1 MSQDINK
8 ALGQLQDMLSTED
21 GKRDLENMIGAF
33 TGGDE
38 QKEENIDINSS
49 QPVKNNL
56 LNQLGGL
63 NLDSMLGIR
72 SLLDGLQT
80 GDDSRTTLLTALKPY
95 LSQSR
100 HSHVDNAIKIMHLGK
115 LPNLLKNLKK

>member
-1 MSQDINK
+1 MAQDIDK
-8 ALGQLQDMLSTED
+8 ALGQLQDMLSTDE

-33 TGGDE
+33 TDGDE
-38 QKEENIDINSS
+38 DKSENISPSS
-49 QPVKNNL
+49 MRSNPL
-56 LNQLGGL
+56 SGF
-63 NLDSMLGIR
+63 NLDSMFGIR
-72 SLLDGLQT
+72 SVLDGLQA
-80 GDDSRTTLLTALKPY
+80 GDDSRANLLNALKPY

>member
-1 MSQDINK
+1 MAQDIDK
-8 ALGQLQDMLSTED
+8 ALGQLQDMLSTEE
-21 GKRDLENMIGAF
+21 GKRDLESMIGAF

-38 QKEENIDINSS
+38 QKSDDVTHS
-49 QPVKNNL
+49 PAKNNPL
-56 LNQLGGL
+56 SGF

-72 SLLDGLQT
+72 SVLDGLQS
-80 GDDSRTTLLTALKPY
+80 GDDSRTNLLSALKPY

-100 HSHVDNAIKIMHLGK
+100 HGHVDNAIKIMHLGK

>member
-1 MSQDINK
+1 MAQDIDK
-8 ALGQLQDMLSTED
+8 ALGQLQDMLSTEE

-33 TGGDE
+33 TGGDD
-38 QKEENIDINSS
+38 QKSDDLAPTPTKS
-49 QPVKNNL
+49 NL
-56 LNQLGGL
+56 LSGF

-72 SLLDGLQT
+72 SVLDGLQT
-80 GDDSRTTLLTALKPY
+80 GDDSRTNLLTALKPY

-100 HSHVDNAIKIMHLGK
+100 HSHMDNAIKIMHLGK